1 MDLLF
6 LVRITS
12 NMASKDPRFSN
23 VNKAKKPKAKF
34 KKHNVYEV
42 ATSLT
47 EAKYIAN
54 DIADTDRYAY
64 RARAYVVG
72 NAALRPY
79 DPVYIDG
86 VPNNLSGYWTVLS
99 IRHIFGGTE
108 APYMMEL
115 ELGCDLLGDV
125 NPNAYLTSQARNVGN
140 ELAGKDITT
149 SSSTLR
155 SYDVSPNQNSIPVPS
170 LTASPKVVTPIS
182 FVPGTSDPY
191 SHQSTVPN
199 YKVEIGRAHV

>member
-1 MDLLF
+1 
-6 LVRITS
+6 
-12 NMASKDPRFSN
+12 MASNTPRFSN
-23 VNKAKKPKAKF
+23 VGKSNKPKAKF

-47 EAKYIAN
+47 EAKYIAS

-72 NAALRPY
+72 NSNLRPY

-125 NPNAYLTSQARNVGN
+125 NPNAASASETRNVNN
-140 ELAGKDITT
+140 ELAGKDL
-149 SSSTLR
+149 SSSSSALT
-155 SYDVSPNQNSIPVPS
+155 SYAVAPNQNSIPVPK
-170 LTASPKVVTPIS
+170 LTASPKVVKPVS
-182 FVPGTSDPY
+182 FVPGSTNPY
-191 SHQSTVPN
+191 SHDSTIPN
-199 YKVEIGRAHV
+199 YQVAPRTTSWVATKGSKII